1 MHSHHGTSI
10 CIPVIFDINMN
21 IYIYIS
27 LYSHIKN
34 CYTESHLELCDA
46 ACDPFG
52 MAIKDILLYEYES
65 SIYKSAYNN
74 THNTLKY
81 EYSTTF
87 VSFNQYVSEY
97 IKSVLQYTNGRVSGK
112 NGAAELLGI
121 PATTLWSKMR
131 SLKIKNVK
139 VPCTKEE

>member
-1 MHSHHGTSI
+1 
-10 CIPVIFDINMN
+10 MN

-34 CYTESHLELCDA
+34 CYTKSHLELCDA
-46 ACDPFG
+46 VCDPLG
-52 MAIKDILLYEYES
+52 MAVKDILLYESRE
-65 SIYKSAYNN
+65 YKNTYDNTNN
-74 THNTLKY
+74 NSKY
-81 EYSTTF
+81 EYNTTF